1 MADPTLRRLLEH
13 MGWANQRMFATLRGL
28 PDEVLTLSA
37 WNPEWQ
43 IGVIANHI
51 VVASGRLISRIT
63 GETAPSE
70 GAAPTTSQELAA
82 LANVAAERDCHLLAL
97 ADVQDGPRAFVR
109 YGEQVEFLASTILA
123 QAIHHATEHRAQ
135 IADILAV
142 NKQDVMNLDAMDL
155 WSYEM
160 GQRDFQ
166 TRNITANTRMSPI
179 PCNPGE
185 SSASP
190 KTSAPNPSRSIAKS
204 AR

>member
-13 MGWANQRMFATLRGL
+13 MGWANQRMFATLQGL
-28 PDEVLTLSA
+28 PDEALTLSA

-63 GETAPSE
+63 GEPAPSE
-70 GAAPTTSQELAA
+70 GAAPTTAQELLELATAA
-82 LANVAAERDCHLLAL
+82 ADRDRKLLAL
-97 ADVQDGPRAFVR
+97 ADVQDGPRTFVR

-142 NKQDVMNLDAMDL
+142 NNHDVMNLDAMDL

-160 GQRDFQ
+160 WQR
-166 TRNITANTRMSPI
+166 R
-179 PCNPGE
+179 
-185 SSASP
+185 
-190 KTSAPNPSRSIAKS
+190 
-204 AR
+204 